1 MTLSPILAT
10 LLELGILVIV
20 LVFIIIVIRQDS
32 SLMSDLQITATRLA
46 NGQENPEVINN
57 ILSAFISR
65 PVNRFLIFSIVSGLI
80 PIIEEVVKQ
89 IPLWLLSWRKLTP
102 RAGFLVGALS
112 GAGFALF
119 EGLMA
124 TSSLSGSEQ
133 WLFLMFGRAG
143 ASMMHVLTGAIG
155 GWGLASAIQGRS
167 YMKAVL
173 AYITCIFIHG
183 AWNAMA
189 TWEGISRLVSMSAS
203 ATFHFSKASLIPLVL
218 MGVLFLFMLVFLI
231 KNNKIIKD

>member
-1 MTLSPILAT
+1 MTLAPILAT
-10 LLELGILVIV
+10 MLEFGILVIAF
-20 LVFIIIVIRQDS
+20 VFIIIVIMQDS
-32 SLMSDLQITATRLA
+32 SLVSELQLTATRLSM
-46 NGQENPEVINN
+46 GQDNPEVINN
-57 ILSAFISR
+57 MLAAFVQR

-102 RAGFLVGALS
+102 RSGFLIGALS

-124 TSSLSGSEQ
+124 TSTLGGSEQ
-133 WLFLMFGRAG
+133 WLYLMFGRAG
-143 ASMMHVLTGAIG
+143 ASLMHVTTGAIG

-173 AYITCIFIHG
+173 AYIVCIIIHG
-183 AWNAMA
+183 TWNALA
-189 TWEGISRLVSMSAS
+189 IWDGIARLVGTSAS
-203 ATFHFSKASLIPLVL
+203 ATFHFSNASLLPMIL
-218 MGVLFLFMLVFLI
+218 MGVLFLLMLMFLLV
-231 KNNKIIKD
+231 NKKILKD